1 MIDNQMN
8 AVFVPLVFISHV
20 DSIILSTVISS
31 AVLAKAKEQT
41 RLTTAVTPVSVRRG
55 GGNRVACGRFQ
66 SVIIASQVQFVNL
79 TGHEIRLGGG
89 LVIPKAPSPT
99 RVINGRAHDGKL
111 VLDESDEVI
120 PIYRFDS
127 GGHIVGLPDPQPGVI
142 YIVSPIVRKELTQRG
157 AKRPDVFS
165 PYAIESRFVKGRDVP
180 CATALA
186 R

>member
-1 MIDNQMN
+1 M
-8 AVFVPLVFISHV
+8 
-20 DSIILSTVISS
+20 
-31 AVLAKAKEQT
+31 
-41 RLTTAVTPVSVRRG
+41 
-55 GGNRVACGRFQ
+55 ACGRFQ

-127 GGHIVGLPDPQPGVI
+127 GGHNVGLPDPQPGVI